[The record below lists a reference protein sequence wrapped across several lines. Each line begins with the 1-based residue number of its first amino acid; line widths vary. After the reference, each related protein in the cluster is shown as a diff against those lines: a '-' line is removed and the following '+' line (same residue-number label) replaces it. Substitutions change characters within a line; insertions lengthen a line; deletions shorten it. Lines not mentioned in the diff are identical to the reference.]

1 MSQPQILTKEQLNSW
16 NQKIKTG
23 NLSAIGEVYQ
33 ILKKKGYDY
42 AAWAIG
48 VATGDSITGNGA
60 LEYMQAV
67 AKGHKQILTQARI
80 DSVRRDMALGYLA
93 MLQNKLEKGHGG
105 EDITYAEM
113 YEFHVNVFNENGL
126 DISYW
131 TLYTPMSIIQTNASG
146 AGRNGNMI
154 KGDKVVESM
163 WEQIR
168 ATKGEVAHG
177 GTSVSLELYRI
188 MQDAKKGYIYV
199 DKITGDVSSEISII
213 NAFTMDASIHSIG
226 GSELTHI
233 LSKLENFD
241 KLIDSLGYKKIT
253 ISGTDQQKAQQ
264 WCRDTDMVATAKS
277 VTTESLNHNI
287 FNLSTHSWYRNY
299 ATMNDKS
306 TGKYFINHDTSPLAQ
321 QQLNNNWLL
330 VGGMAMT
337 KWIMAAVLNEESIN
351 SSNSQ
356 ITSVNDQN
364 FLDKGLEFVFDSQT
378 GHRQLVPGK
387 TDVYEFK
394 YQLEFIDNTPEYT
407 LNLLKKL
414 SEQGETDKVSIYL
427 NALAHLN
434 PIVIL
439 NPDSKPPQ
447 RTLAD
452 IGEDWIKARCWM
464 IQEIRY
470 AQASEFNQ
478 NLDQQYDLYGFYNLS
493 HKRPRYQQFKTF
505 IESIRKQYGFSETDT
520 LVFHDKQT
528 GQSWST
534 NPEATTNVHEIVM
547 LADKNPGIASGGA
560 LSDILIGSIGDD
572 QIIGGK
578 GNDLLIGGA
587 GTDNYYFNNGDGQDH
602 IIDSDGNGYV
612 YLNNKKFS
620 EYKWR
625 VIAKNLWQ
633 SEDDKWRLKLEN
645 SGDLNIQSLTDK
657 NDSLTIRQWDI
668 MHGNKL
674 GIYFSGGGD
683 PSSTGKNKILG
694 DWRTKIIRK
703 EDYFDMDENKTG
715 LYYPNW
721 KNRNTDGSIVK
732 GQKENGFEDVIYGTD
747 LDDEIYGMGG
757 GDAIDG
763 SFGNDLIFGG
773 DGNDMLTG
781 GGGSDT
787 IKGGNGDDYIYAN
800 SKLNASNRYRPG
812 ERWQM
817 PASGKELIYAGPN
830 WGIYNNHNDRMVIEG
845 ITDAINDEADTGGD
859 FLYGGDGN
867 DYIIGSNL
875 NDYIEGDSEVFE
887 QGDDIVYGMSG
898 NDHIIGGNGN
908 DYLYGDGMISY
919 GFLNSLDGVDHGDDY
934 IDGGDG
940 NDVIVGGGGNDV
952 IIGGNG
958 DDSLFGDIDD
968 YMEARYHGSDT
979 IDGGAGNDEIIGGGG
994 DDYLH
999 GGFGNDKIWGD
1010 DADKAGRHS
1019 ELNGNDHIWGDDGDD
1034 YLDGGY
1040 GNDNIHGGEDNDLIF
1055 GGADNDVL
1063 YGDNGDDI
1071 IYGDYLKENV
1081 AVHGNDYI
1089 DGGEGNDYLV
1099 GGGGDDW
1106 IVGGEGNDTLYG
1118 DDCQPGFELNTV
1130 MAGDDYLSG
1139 GAGNDNLIGGYGNDT
1154 LDGGTGDDL
1163 IFGGGGCD
1171 IIYGGEGK
1179 DEIVGDFSTAVDT
1192 HIDATNN
1199 EYNDVIYAG
1208 SGDDLVLGQLGDDLI
1223 YGGKGNDRLYGDM
1236 GEKASEHHPQNNGN
1250 DTIFGESG
1258 NDYIDGGYGN
1268 DYLDGGADNDT
1279 IFGGGGNDLIY
1290 GGDGD
1295 DLLIGDASNKFDIDN
1310 DGDGDDVIYGG
1321 NGNDTIYGGGG
1332 NDLLQGDDGD
1342 DVIYGGSGDDK
1353 LFGGDGDDWLYGGK
1367 GNNYLNGGLGND
1379 SFIFKNGDGITTIE
1393 DYSGKSTIIVDNLDQ
1408 LSFTQYEKGIIIH
1421 TGILG
1426 DAIYLIGCFTDGR
1439 KNSLPLDQII
1449 FTDNKKSQ
1457 TLFDLFSS
1465 NLNTI
1470 AQKYN
1475 QIIDGDSTDNSIW
1488 GTENNDLI
1496 YGYTGNDILHGG
1508 AGNDYIKGGDGN
1520 DILYGEDG
1528 DDILNGGLGEDTLI
1542 GGSGNDDIEGGDGND
1557 ILYGEDGDDILNGGP
1572 GEDTLIGGSG
1582 SDILTGGDYEKDI
1595 YIFQKGH
1602 GHDTVNDRG
1611 EQTDPNNVIFE
1622 NASYSQTQFSRTGVD
1637 LIIKA
1642 YGTEDS
1648 VTFTNYF
1655 AGKLYQNFIFN
1666 FTDKTLNSEDI
1677 NKIDY
1682 DRNNNHQKSIIKGWK
1697 GKDIL
1702 YGSDGEDELY
1712 GGDGDDELYGGD
1724 GNDELTGGSGYD
1736 IVDGGKG
1743 DDIIWD
1749 DLGPDLYIFQKGH
1762 GHDVI
1767 YGEGKSDEDDEGWKS
1782 ADPDFENFIDTIKF
1796 QNSNSQQ
1803 AKFIRGGEN
1812 KSDLIIYAYGTDDSL
1827 TIADF
1832 FSDPMG
1838 RSFKF
1843 IFNDKTLTLDDI
1855 AQMPW
1860 IQTVSENNTFL
1871 EGWRGVDY
1879 LEGGKNDDYF
1889 MGLDGNDILNGYDG
1903 DDILDGGCGNDIIN
1917 GGDGNDI
1924 LCGNFENVHFME
1936 DVDGDDILDGGSGND
1951 YLYGNRGNDTL
1962 IGGEGNDYME
1972 GGDWEKDYY
1981 IFTINHGQDVINDLG
1996 FDDINEHF
2004 KCNELIFKGSNSE
2017 NAVFNR
2023 IGDNLIIR
2031 AYGENDSVTLTDFF
2045 KDRFHRAFSYKFDDK
2060 TLYLEDLIIKLTKNS
2075 GENADSLLNQ
2085 LWNQNAH
2092 QFDPNLSEDENS
2104 FISHEFDNEQNTDEE
2119 IYDDDGAPYDKILG
2133 TSESETIKGWADANI
2148 LIGYDGDDRLYG
2160 SGYYN
2165 FFNGGKGNDIM
2176 YGMEYQK
2183 DTYLFEKGHGQ
2194 DIIYDEDFKYKY
2206 ANIVNNELI
2215 FRGGHSENVEFS
2227 RIEEDLII
2235 KAYGTDDSVML
2246 KNFFVS
2252 EDNQAYK
2259 YIFDDKTIYFDDIP
2273 KSIFPEKKPEEQL
2286 KENFFESD
2294 FQNHKPN
2301 QFNVGSSIGNS
2312 NKIGDYPSS
2321 SYGNVNINIDS
2332 LINLISILKTEYPNG
2347 NFHKQNDLPRG
2358 PDNLYI
2364 DFSLH
2369 LSHVELLSY

>member
-67 AKGHKQILTQARI
+67 AKGHKQILTQTRI

-168 ATKGEVAHG
+168 ATKGEVVHG

-253 ISGTDQQKAQQ
+253 ISSTDQQKAQQ

-306 TGKYFINHDTSPLAQ
+306 TGKYFINHDTSSLAQ

-452 IGEDWIKARCWM
+452 MGEDWIKARCWM

-520 LVFHDKQT
+520 LVFHDKHT

-572 QIIGGK
+572 VIIGGK

-721 KNRNTDGSIVK
+721 KNRNTDGSIVN
-732 GQKENGFEDVIYGTD
+732 GIKENGFEDVIHGTD
-747 LDDEIYGMGG
+747 EDDEIYGMGG

-763 SFGNDLIFGG
+763 GFGNDLIFGG
-773 DGNDMLTG
+773 DGNDLLTG

-787 IKGGNGDDYIYAN
+787 IKGGNGNDYIYAN
-800 SKLNASNRYRPG
+800 GKLYLSDRFRPG
-812 ERWQM
+812 EHWQM
-817 PASGKELIYAGPN
+817 PASGKKLIYAGPN
-830 WGIYNNHNDRMVIEG
+830 WGIYIDYEDFMIIDG
-845 ITDAINDEADTGGD
+845 ITNTINDAADTGGD

-875 NDYIEGDSEVFE
+875 NDYIEGDSEVSE

-908 DYLYGDGMISY
+908 DYLYGDGIISY
-919 GFLNSLDGVDHGDDY
+919 GFLNSLDGADHGDDY

-940 NDVIVGGGGNDV
+940 NDKIVGGGGNDV

-958 DDSLFGDIDD
+958 DDRLFGDNDS
-968 YMEARYHGSDT
+968 YKERMLEAQYHGSDT
-979 IDGGAGNDEIIGGGG
+979 IDGGAGNDEIFGGGG

-999 GGFGNDKIWGD
+999 GGYGNDKIWGD
-1010 DADKAGRHS
+1010 DSDAAGRHS

-1055 GGADNDVL
+1055 GGADNDEL
-1063 YGDNGDDI
+1063 YGDNGDDR
-1071 IYGDYLKENV
+1071 IYGDNLKENV

-1106 IVGGEGNDTLYG
+1106 IVGGEGSDTLYG

-1163 IFGGGGCD
+1163 ILGGGGCD
-1171 IIYGGEGK
+1171 IIYGGEGN
-1179 DEIVGDFSTAVDT
+1179 DQIAGDFSLAVDT

-1250 DTIFGESG
+1250 DTIFGENG

-1295 DLLIGDASNKFDIDN
+1295 DKLIGDASNEFDIDN

-1393 DYSGKSTIIVDNLDQ
+1393 DYNGKSTIIVDNLDQ
-1408 LSFTQYEKGIIIH
+1408 LSFTQYEKGIIIY

-1426 DAIYLIGCFTDGR
+1426 DAIYLIGCFADGR

-1475 QIIDGDSTDNSIW
+1475 QIIDGDSSDNSIW

-1508 AGNDYIKGGDGN
+1508 AGNDYIEGGDGN

-1542 GGSGNDDIEGGDGND
+1542 GGSGN
-1557 ILYGEDGDDILNGGP
+1557 
-1572 GEDTLIGGSG
+1572 
-1582 SDILTGGDYEKDI
+1582 DILTGGDYEKDI

-1611 EQTDPNNVIFE
+1611 EQTDPNNVIFQ

-1702 YGSDGEDELY
+1702 YGTDGDDELD
-1712 GGDGDDELYGGD
+1712 GGDGNDELYGGD

-1736 IVDGGKG
+1736 IVNGGKG

-1749 DLGPDLYIFQKGH
+1749 DLGTDRYIFQKGH

-1767 YGEGKSDEDDEGWKS
+1767 YGWGDYDSNYDYEEIDERYL
-1782 ADPDFENFIDTIKF
+1782 DFENSIDEIEF
-1796 QNSNSQQ
+1796 QGAIFNQ
-1803 AKFIRGGEN
+1803 ARFIRGGTDGD
-1812 KSDLIIYAYGTDDSL
+1812 DLIIYAYGTDDSL
-1827 TIADF
+1827 LIADF
-1832 FSDPMG
+1832 FSNPTG
-1838 RSFKF
+1838 RSFRF
-1843 IFNDKTLTLDDI
+1843 IFDDKQITLDDI
-1855 AQMPW
+1855 ANMIFVKNVQEW
-1860 IQTVSENNTFL
+1860 GT
-1871 EGWRGVDY
+1871 GWRGRDQ
-1879 LEGGKNDDYF
+1879 LEGDENDNSIEDDF
-1889 MGLDGNDILNGYDG
+1889 GGDDILNGY
-1903 DDILDGGCGNDIIN
+1903 GGNDYLGGGPGNDIIN
-1917 GGDGNDI
+1917 GGDGDDY
-1924 LCGNFENVHFME
+1924 LYGNSRYINSGECF
-1936 DVDGDDILDGGSGND
+1936 DDGDDILDGGNGNDRLYGQIGTDTLIGGSGND
-1951 YLYGNRGNDTL
+1951 YLA
-1962 IGGEGNDYME
+1962 GGH
-1972 GGDWEKDYY
+1972 WEKDRY
-1981 IFTINHGQDVINDLG
+1981 IFQINHGEDIIFDKG
-1996 FDDINEHF
+1996 YDDIDFHYF
-2004 KCNELIFKGSNSE
+2004 SNELIFKGANSQNARFSRSE
-2017 NAVFNR
+2017 N
-2023 IGDNLIIR
+2023 NLIIY
-2031 AYGENDSVTLTDFF
+2031 AYNTNDSVTLKNFF
-2045 KDRFHRAFSYKFDDK
+2045 ESRFHRAFTYEFDDK
-2060 TLYLEDLIIKLTKNS
+2060 TLYLEDIVKYLAESSEENVTELTSNLNNQHVYLYSPDKDIFDESYEDYEDYSKVIGTN
-2075 GENADSLLNQ
+2075 ENDNI
-2085 LWNQNAH
+2085 
-2092 QFDPNLSEDENS
+2092 EG
-2104 FISHEFDNEQNTDEE
+2104 ISD
-2119 IYDDDGAPYDKILG
+2119 Y
-2133 TSESETIKGWADANI
+2133 ANI
-2148 LIGYDGDDRLYG
+2148 LIGNDGDDYLAAMG
-2160 SGYYN
+2160 DYN
-2165 FFNGGKGNDIM
+2165 VLIGGTGNDIISTD
-2176 YGMEYQK
+2176 YGK
-2183 DTYLFEKGHGQ
+2183 NTYIFQNGHGQ
-2194 DIIYDEDFKYKY
+2194 DIINQTDGNNGTHYSEWTDELFFQGAK
-2206 ANIVNNELI
+2206 A
-2215 FRGGHSENVEFS
+2215 ENVRFI
-2227 RIEEDLII
+2227 RKGEDLNIQ
-2235 KAYGTDDSVML
+2235 AYDSDDSVTL
-2246 KNFFVS
+2246 TSFFA
-2252 EDNQAYK
+2252 ENGHRDYR
-2259 YIFDDKTIYFDDIP
+2259 YIFEDQILYFNDIP
-2273 KSIFPEKKPEEQL
+2273 KDIFPEKKYEEYDNITSNNYVTSIKAPGISNPIKANSVDIKPSSKPVSSVVIQNIDHLIELMSQL
-2286 KENFFESD
+2286 TPKGGYDPLNAGDSGKEN
-2294 FQNHKPN
+2294 
-2301 QFNVGSSIGNS
+2301 
-2312 NKIGDYPSS
+2312 
-2321 SYGNVNINIDS
+2321 
-2332 LINLISILKTEYPNG
+2332 ILPMHWITHHY
-2347 NFHKQNDLPRG
+2347 F
-2358 PDNLYI
+2358 
-2364 DFSLH
+2364 
-2369 LSHVELLSY
+2369 

>member
-168 ATKGEVAHG
+168 ATKGEVVHG
-177 GTSVSLELYRI
+177 GASVSLELYRI

-253 ISGTDQQKAQQ
+253 ISSTDQQKAQQ

-287 FNLSTHSWYRNY
+287 FNFSTHSWYRNY

-306 TGKYFINHDTSPLAQ
+306 TGKYFINHDTSSLAQ

-330 VGGMAMT
+330 VGGLAMT

-439 NPDSKPPQ
+439 NPDSKPSQ

-452 IGEDWIKARCWM
+452 MGEDWIKARCWM

-572 QIIGGK
+572 EIIGGK

-721 KNRNTDGSIVK
+721 KNRNTDGSIVN
-732 GQKENGFEDVIYGTD
+732 GIKENGFEDVIHGTD
-747 LDDEIYGMGG
+747 EDDKIYGMGG

-763 SFGNDLIFGG
+763 GFGNDLIFGG
-773 DGNDMLTG
+773 DGNDLLTG

-800 SKLNASNRYRPG
+800 GKLYLSDRFRPG
-812 ERWQM
+812 EHWQM
-817 PASGKELIYAGPN
+817 PASGKKLIYAGPN
-830 WGIYNNHNDRMVIEG
+830 WGIYIDYEDFMIIDG
-845 ITDAINDEADTGGD
+845 ITNTINDAADTGGD

-875 NDYIEGDSEVFE
+875 NDYIEGDSEVSE

-908 DYLYGDGMISY
+908 DYLYGDGIISY
-919 GFLNSLDGVDHGDDY
+919 GFLNSLDGADHGDDY

-940 NDVIVGGGGNDV
+940 NDKIVGGGGNDV

-958 DDSLFGDIDD
+958 DDRLFGDNDS
-968 YMEARYHGSDT
+968 YKERMLEARYHGSDT
-979 IDGGAGNDEIIGGGG
+979 IDGGAGNDEIFGGGG

-999 GGFGNDKIWGD
+999 GGYGNDKIWGD
-1010 DADKAGRHS
+1010 DSDAAGRHS

-1055 GGADNDVL
+1055 GGADNDEL
-1063 YGDNGDDI
+1063 YGDNGDDR
-1071 IYGDYLKENV
+1071 IYGDNLKENV

-1106 IVGGEGNDTLYG
+1106 IVGGEGSDTLYG

-1139 GAGNDNLIGGYGNDT
+1139 GAGNDNLFGGYGNDT

-1163 IFGGGGCD
+1163 ILGGGGCD
-1171 IIYGGEGK
+1171 IIYGGEGN
-1179 DEIVGDFSTAVDT
+1179 DQIAGDFSLAVDT

-1250 DTIFGESG
+1250 DTIFGENG

-1295 DLLIGDASNKFDIDN
+1295 DKLIGDASNEFDIDN

-1393 DYSGKSTIIVDNLDQ
+1393 DYNGKSTIIVDNLDQ
-1408 LSFTQYEKGIIIH
+1408 LSFTQYEKGIIIY

-1426 DAIYLIGCFTDGR
+1426 DAIYLIGCFADGR

-1475 QIIDGDSTDNSIW
+1475 QIIDGDSTDNSIC

-1508 AGNDYIKGGDGN
+1508 AGNDYIEGGDGN

-1542 GGSGNDDIEGGDGND
+1542 GGSGN
-1557 ILYGEDGDDILNGGP
+1557 
-1572 GEDTLIGGSG
+1572 
-1582 SDILTGGDYEKDI
+1582 DILTGGDYEKDI

-1611 EQTDPNNVIFE
+1611 EQTDPNNVIFQ

-1702 YGSDGEDELY
+1702 YGTDGDDELD

-1736 IVDGGKG
+1736 IVNGGKG

-1749 DLGPDLYIFQKGH
+1749 DLGTDRYIFQKGH

-1767 YGEGKSDEDDEGWKS
+1767 YGWGDYDSNYDYEEIDERYL
-1782 ADPDFENFIDTIKF
+1782 DFENSIDEIEF
-1796 QNSNSQQ
+1796 QGAIFNQ
-1803 AKFIRGGEN
+1803 ARFIRGGTDGD
-1812 KSDLIIYAYGTDDSL
+1812 DLIIYAYGTDDSL
-1827 TIADF
+1827 LIADF
-1832 FSDPMG
+1832 FSNPTG
-1838 RSFKF
+1838 RSFRF
-1843 IFNDKTLTLDDI
+1843 IFDDKQITLDDI
-1855 AQMPW
+1855 ANMIFVKNVQEW
-1860 IQTVSENNTFL
+1860 GT
-1871 EGWRGVDY
+1871 GWRGRDQ
-1879 LEGGKNDDYF
+1879 LEGDENDNSIEDDF
-1889 MGLDGNDILNGYDG
+1889 GGDDILNGY
-1903 DDILDGGCGNDIIN
+1903 GGNDYLGGGPGNDIIN
-1917 GGDGNDI
+1917 GGDGDDY
-1924 LCGNFENVHFME
+1924 LYGNSRYINSGECF
-1936 DVDGDDILDGGSGND
+1936 DDGDDILDGGNGNDHLYGQIGTDTLIGGSGND
-1951 YLYGNRGNDTL
+1951 YLA
-1962 IGGEGNDYME
+1962 GGH
-1972 GGDWEKDYY
+1972 WEKDRY
-1981 IFTINHGQDVINDLG
+1981 IFQINHGEDIIFDKG
-1996 FDDINEHF
+1996 YDDIDFHYF
-2004 KCNELIFKGSNSE
+2004 SNELIFKGANSQNARFSRSE
-2017 NAVFNR
+2017 N
-2023 IGDNLIIR
+2023 NLIIY
-2031 AYGENDSVTLTDFF
+2031 AYNTNDSVTLKNFF
-2045 KDRFHRAFSYKFDDK
+2045 ESRFHRAFTYEFDDK
-2060 TLYLEDLIIKLTKNS
+2060 TLYLEDIVKYLAESSEENVTELMSNLNNQHVYLYSPDKDIFDESYEDYEDYSKVIGTNENDNIEGIS
-2075 GENADSLLNQ
+2075 G
-2085 LWNQNAH
+2085 
-2092 QFDPNLSEDENS
+2092 
-2104 FISHEFDNEQNTDEE
+2104 
-2119 IYDDDGAPYDKILG
+2119 Y
-2133 TSESETIKGWADANI
+2133 ANI
-2148 LIGYDGDDRLYG
+2148 LIGNDGDDYLAAMG
-2160 SGYYN
+2160 DYN
-2165 FFNGGKGNDIM
+2165 VLIGGTGNDIISTD
-2176 YGMEYQK
+2176 YGK
-2183 DTYLFEKGHGQ
+2183 NTYIFQNGHGQ
-2194 DIIYDEDFKYKY
+2194 DIINQTDGNNGTHYSEWTDELFFQGAK
-2206 ANIVNNELI
+2206 A
-2215 FRGGHSENVEFS
+2215 ENVRFI
-2227 RIEEDLII
+2227 RKGEDLNIQ
-2235 KAYGTDDSVML
+2235 AYDSDDSVTL
-2246 KNFFVS
+2246 TSFFA
-2252 EDNQAYK
+2252 ENGHRDYR
-2259 YIFDDKTIYFDDIP
+2259 YIFEDQILYFNDIP
-2273 KSIFPEKKPEEQL
+2273 KDIFPEKKYEEYDNITSNNYVTSIKAPGISNPIKANSVDIKPSSKPVSSVVIQNIDHLIELMSQL
-2286 KENFFESD
+2286 TPKGGYDPLNAGDSGKEN
-2294 FQNHKPN
+2294 
-2301 QFNVGSSIGNS
+2301 
-2312 NKIGDYPSS
+2312 
-2321 SYGNVNINIDS
+2321 
-2332 LINLISILKTEYPNG
+2332 ILPMHWITHHY
-2347 NFHKQNDLPRG
+2347 F
-2358 PDNLYI
+2358 
-2364 DFSLH
+2364 
-2369 LSHVELLSY
+2369 

>member
-67 AKGHKQILTQARI
+67 AKGHKQILTQTRI

-168 ATKGEVAHG
+168 ATKGEVVHG

-253 ISGTDQQKAQQ
+253 ISSTDQQKAQQ

-306 TGKYFINHDTSPLAQ
+306 TGKYFINHDTSSLAQ

-452 IGEDWIKARCWM
+452 MGEDWIKARCWM

-520 LVFHDKQT
+520 LVFHDKHT

-572 QIIGGK
+572 VIIGGK

-721 KNRNTDGSIVK
+721 KNRNTDGSIVN
-732 GQKENGFEDVIYGTD
+732 GIKENGFEDVIHGTD
-747 LDDEIYGMGG
+747 EDDEIYGMGG

-763 SFGNDLIFGG
+763 GFGNDLIFGG
-773 DGNDMLTG
+773 DGNDLLTG

-787 IKGGNGDDYIYAN
+787 IKGGNGNDYIYAN
-800 SKLNASNRYRPG
+800 GKLYLSDRFRPG
-812 ERWQM
+812 EHWQM
-817 PASGKELIYAGPN
+817 PASGKKLIYAGPN
-830 WGIYNNHNDRMVIEG
+830 WGIYIDYEDFMIIDG
-845 ITDAINDEADTGGD
+845 ITNTINDAADTGGD

-875 NDYIEGDSEVFE
+875 NDYIEGDSEVSE

-908 DYLYGDGMISY
+908 DYLYGDGIISY
-919 GFLNSLDGVDHGDDY
+919 GFLNSLDGADHGDDY

-940 NDVIVGGGGNDV
+940 NDKIVGGGGNDV

-958 DDSLFGDIDD
+958 DDRLFGDNDS
-968 YMEARYHGSDT
+968 YKERMLEAQYHGSDT
-979 IDGGAGNDEIIGGGG
+979 IDGGAGNDEIFGGGG

-999 GGFGNDKIWGD
+999 GGYGNDKIWGD
-1010 DADKAGRHS
+1010 DSDAAGRHS

-1055 GGADNDVL
+1055 GGADNDEL
-1063 YGDNGDDI
+1063 YGDNGDDR
-1071 IYGDYLKENV
+1071 IYGDNLKENV

-1106 IVGGEGNDTLYG
+1106 IVGGEGSDTLYG

-1163 IFGGGGCD
+1163 ILGGGGCD
-1171 IIYGGEGK
+1171 IIYGGEGN
-1179 DEIVGDFSTAVDT
+1179 DQIAGDFSLAVDT

-1250 DTIFGESG
+1250 DTIFGENG

-1295 DLLIGDASNKFDIDN
+1295 DKLIGDASNEFDIDN

-1393 DYSGKSTIIVDNLDQ
+1393 DYNGKSTIIVDNLDQ
-1408 LSFTQYEKGIIIH
+1408 LSFTQYEKGIIIY

-1426 DAIYLIGCFTDGR
+1426 DAIYLIGCFADGR

-1475 QIIDGDSTDNSIW
+1475 QIIDGDSTDNSIC

-1508 AGNDYIKGGDGN
+1508 AGNDYIEGGDGN

-1542 GGSGNDDIEGGDGND
+1542 GGSGN
-1557 ILYGEDGDDILNGGP
+1557 
-1572 GEDTLIGGSG
+1572 
-1582 SDILTGGDYEKDI
+1582 DILTGGDYEKDI

-1611 EQTDPNNVIFE
+1611 EQTDPNNVIFQ

-1702 YGSDGEDELY
+1702 YGTDGDDELD

-1736 IVDGGKG
+1736 IVNGGKG

-1749 DLGPDLYIFQKGH
+1749 DLGTDRYIFQKGH

-1767 YGEGKSDEDDEGWKS
+1767 YGWGDYDSNYDYEEIDERYL
-1782 ADPDFENFIDTIKF
+1782 DFENSIDKIEF
-1796 QNSNSQQ
+1796 QGAIFNQ
-1803 AKFIRGGEN
+1803 ARFIRGGTDGD
-1812 KSDLIIYAYGTDDSL
+1812 DLIIYAYGTDDSL
-1827 TIADF
+1827 LIADF
-1832 FSDPMG
+1832 FSNPTG
-1838 RSFKF
+1838 RSFRF
-1843 IFNDKTLTLDDI
+1843 IFDDKQITLDDI
-1855 AQMPW
+1855 ANMIFVKNVQEW
-1860 IQTVSENNTFL
+1860 GT
-1871 EGWRGVDY
+1871 GWRGRDQ
-1879 LEGGKNDDYF
+1879 LEGDENDNSIEDDF
-1889 MGLDGNDILNGYDG
+1889 GGDDILNGY
-1903 DDILDGGCGNDIIN
+1903 GGNDYLGGGPGNDIIN
-1917 GGDGNDI
+1917 GGDGDDY
-1924 LCGNFENVHFME
+1924 LYGNSRYINSGECF
-1936 DVDGDDILDGGSGND
+1936 DDGDDILDGGNGNDRLYGQIGTDTLIGGSGND
-1951 YLYGNRGNDTL
+1951 YLA
-1962 IGGEGNDYME
+1962 GGH
-1972 GGDWEKDYY
+1972 WEKDRY
-1981 IFTINHGQDVINDLG
+1981 IFQINHGEDIIFDKG
-1996 FDDINEHF
+1996 YDDIDFHYF
-2004 KCNELIFKGSNSE
+2004 SNELIFKGANSQNARFSRSE
-2017 NAVFNR
+2017 N
-2023 IGDNLIIR
+2023 NLIIY
-2031 AYGENDSVTLTDFF
+2031 AYNTNDSVTLKNFF
-2045 KDRFHRAFSYKFDDK
+2045 ESRFHRAFTYEFDDK
-2060 TLYLEDLIIKLTKNS
+2060 TLYLEDIVKYLAESSEENVTELTSNLNNQHVYLYSPDKDIFDESYEDYEDYSKVIGTNENDNIEGIS
-2075 GENADSLLNQ
+2075 G
-2085 LWNQNAH
+2085 
-2092 QFDPNLSEDENS
+2092 
-2104 FISHEFDNEQNTDEE
+2104 
-2119 IYDDDGAPYDKILG
+2119 Y
-2133 TSESETIKGWADANI
+2133 ANI
-2148 LIGYDGDDRLYG
+2148 LIGNDGDDYLAAMG
-2160 SGYYN
+2160 DYN
-2165 FFNGGKGNDIM
+2165 VLIGGTGNDIISTD
-2176 YGMEYQK
+2176 YGK
-2183 DTYLFEKGHGQ
+2183 NTYIFQNGHGQ
-2194 DIIYDEDFKYKY
+2194 DIIDQTDGNNGTHYSEWTDELFFQGAK
-2206 ANIVNNELI
+2206 A
-2215 FRGGHSENVEFS
+2215 ENVRFI
-2227 RIEEDLII
+2227 RKGEDLNIQ
-2235 KAYGTDDSVML
+2235 AYDSDDSVTL
-2246 KNFFVS
+2246 TSFFA
-2252 EDNQAYK
+2252 ENGHRDYR
-2259 YIFDDKTIYFDDIP
+2259 YIFEDQILYFNDIP
-2273 KSIFPEKKPEEQL
+2273 KDIFPEKKYEEYDNITSNNYVTSIKAPGISNPIKANSVDIKPSSKPVSSVVIQNIDHLIELMSQL
-2286 KENFFESD
+2286 TPKGGYDPLNAGDSGKEN
-2294 FQNHKPN
+2294 
-2301 QFNVGSSIGNS
+2301 
-2312 NKIGDYPSS
+2312 
-2321 SYGNVNINIDS
+2321 
-2332 LINLISILKTEYPNG
+2332 ILPMHWITHHY
-2347 NFHKQNDLPRG
+2347 F
-2358 PDNLYI
+2358 
-2364 DFSLH
+2364 
-2369 LSHVELLSY
+2369 

>member
-1 MSQPQILTKEQLNSW
+1 MLEAQNVSLSEIQAWRNQIEN
-16 NQKIKTG
+16 G
-23 NLSAIGEVYQ
+23 DLSDVGAVYQ
-33 ILKKKGYDY
+33 QLAKRGYHY
-42 AAWAIG
+42 AKWAYG
-48 VATGDSITGNGA
+48 VASSDSITGNGA
-60 LEYMQAV
+60 LEFMQAV
-67 AKGHKQILTQARI
+67 ANEHNHILTTDETNKI
-80 DSVRRDMALGYLA
+80 RRGMALGYL
-93 MLQNKLEKGHGG
+93 
-105 EDITYAEM
+105 DILAKKAGSGSVSQDISYKEM
-113 YEFHVNVFNENGL
+113 REFHIEVFKNNNV
-126 DISYW
+126 DINYW
-131 TLYTPMSIIQTNASG
+131 TLYEPMRIIEQYASG
-146 AGRNGNMI
+146 KLIGGREI
-154 KGDKVVESM
+154 KGEQVVEQVWEAM
-163 WEQIR
+163 WT
-168 ATKGEVAHG
+168 TKGTNVD
-177 GTSVSLELYRI
+177 SWLMSLGLSGI
-188 MQDAKKGYIYV
+188 MSDAKNGYIYIN
-199 DKITGDVSSEISII
+199 KLTGTPESSAAIGLIT
-213 NAFTMDASIHSIG
+213 ASTG
-226 GSELTHI
+226 PVGNL
-233 LSKLENFD
+233 
-241 KLIDSLGYKKIT
+241 LIWSCYKKVP
-253 ISGTDQQKAQQ
+253 ISSADQALAKKWVDNTSKYAPVKDYWVEFGREGLQNLWYKDYASPSDQYKGSYFENQKNTDAAKQQFKFN
-264 WCRDTDMVATAKS
+264 WEVAG
-277 VTTESLNHNI
+277 
-287 FNLSTHSWYRNY
+287 
-299 ATMNDKS
+299 
-306 TGKYFINHDTSPLAQ
+306 GKG
-321 QQLNNNWLL
+321 
-330 VGGMAMT
+330 VT
-337 KWIMAAVLNEESIN
+337 KWIIAAVLNTNSIN
-351 SSNSQ
+351 SSDPRINS
-356 ITSVNDQN
+356 INDDN
-364 FLDKGLEFVFDSQT
+364 FADKGLGFIFDPVN
-378 GHRQLVPGK
+378 GHRQEIAGQPGK
-387 TDVYEFK
+387 FEFK
-394 YQLEFIDNTPEYT
+394 YQLAFIDELPEK
-407 LNLLKKL
+407 LLSQLQTWEK
-414 SEQGETDKVSIYL
+414 QGNQQIVSLYL
-427 NALAHLN
+427 NALMQLN
-434 PIVIL
+434 PVVII
-439 NPDSKPPQ
+439 NPDEIPKV
-447 RTLAD
+447 RTIND
-452 IGEDWIKARCWM
+452 VGENWIKLRTWM
-464 IQEIRY
+464 IQEMRF
-470 AQASEFNQ
+470 AQAKEYDNELTMQ
-478 NLDQQYDLYGFYNLS
+478 PAHLQQIAESGPLA
-493 HKRPRYQQFKTF
+493 RPLHLGYQQLKSLV
-505 IESIRKQYGFSETDT
+505 ESIRVQYGFGKEDAI
-520 LVFHDKQT
+520 LFCDNQT
-528 GQSWST
+528 GQNWCT
-534 NPEATTNVHEIVM
+534 DPNTIENAHHVVM
-547 LADKNPGIASGGA
+547 LAENNTQSYTGGELA
-560 LSDILIGSIGDD
+560 DVIVGGKGDD
-572 QIIGGK
+572 VISGNNGNDFLLGGDGNDTLSGGK
-578 GNDLLIGGA
+578 GNDTLSGGN
-587 GTDNYYFNNGDGQDH
+587 GMDNYYYNSGDGKDE
-602 IIDSDGNGYV
+602 IYDDDGNGIV

-721 KNRNTDGSIVK
+721 KNRNTDGSIVNGK
-732 GQKENGFEDVIYGTD
+732 KENGFEDVIYGTD

-763 SFGNDLIFGG
+763 GFGNDLILGG
-773 DGNDMLTG
+773 DGNDLLTG

-800 SKLNASNRYRPG
+800 GKLYLSDRYYPG

-817 PASGKELIYAGPN
+817 PASGKKLIYAGPN
-830 WGIYNNHNDRMVIEG
+830 WGIYNNHNDRMIIDG
-845 ITDAINDEADTGGD
+845 ITYAINDAADTGGD

-867 DYIIGSNL
+867 DDIIGSNL
-875 NDYIEGDSEVFE
+875 NDYIEGDSEVSE
-887 QGDDIVYGMSG
+887 QGDDTVYGMGG

-908 DYLYGDGMISY
+908 DYLYGDGIIGY
-919 GFLNSLDGVDHGDDY
+919 GSLNTLDGADHGDDY

-940 NDVIVGGGGNDV
+940 NDEIVGGGGNDV

-958 DDSLFGDIDD
+958 DDKLFGDNDS
-968 YMEARYHGSDT
+968 YTKERMLEARYHGSDT
-979 IDGGAGNDEIIGGGG
+979 IDGGAGNDEIFGGGG

-999 GGFGNDKIWGD
+999 GGNGNDKIWGD
-1010 DADKAGRHS
+1010 DSDAAGRHP

-1055 GGADNDVL
+1055 GGADNDEL
-1063 YGDNGDDI
+1063 YGDNGDDT
-1071 IYGDYLKENV
+1071 IYGDFLNENV

-1106 IVGGEGNDTLYG
+1106 IVGGEGNDTLFG
-1118 DDCQPGFELNTV
+1118 DDCQTGFELNTV

-1171 IIYGGEGK
+1171 IIYGGEGN
-1179 DEIVGDFSTAVDT
+1179 DQIAGDFSLAADT

-1250 DTIFGESG
+1250 DTIFGENG

-1295 DLLIGDASNKFDIDN
+1295 DKLIGDASNEFDIDN

-1393 DYSGKSTIIVDNLDQ
+1393 DYNGKSTIIVDNLDQ
-1408 LSFTQYEKGIIIH
+1408 LSFTQYEKGIIIY

-1426 DAIYLIGCFTDGR
+1426 DAIYLIGCFADGR

-1508 AGNDYIKGGDGN
+1508 AGNDYIEGGDGN

-1542 GGSGNDDIEGGDGND
+1542 GGSGN
-1557 ILYGEDGDDILNGGP
+1557 
-1572 GEDTLIGGSG
+1572 
-1582 SDILTGGDYEKDI
+1582 DILTGGDYEKDI

-1611 EQTDPNNVIFE
+1611 EQTDPNNVIFQ

-1702 YGSDGEDELY
+1702 YGTDGDDELD

-1736 IVDGGKG
+1736 IVNGGKG

-1749 DLGPDLYIFQKGH
+1749 DLGTDRYIFQKGH

-1767 YGEGKSDEDDEGWKS
+1767 YGWGDYDSNYDYEEIDERYL
-1782 ADPDFENFIDTIKF
+1782 DFENSIDEIEF
-1796 QNSNSQQ
+1796 QGAIFNQ
-1803 AKFIRGGEN
+1803 ARFIRGGTDGD
-1812 KSDLIIYAYGTDDSL
+1812 DLIIYAYGTDDSL
-1827 TIADF
+1827 LIADF
-1832 FSDPMG
+1832 FSNPTG
-1838 RSFKF
+1838 RSFRF
-1843 IFNDKTLTLDDI
+1843 IFDDKQITLDDI
-1855 AQMPW
+1855 ANMIFVKNVQEW
-1860 IQTVSENNTFL
+1860 GT
-1871 EGWRGVDY
+1871 GWRGRDQ
-1879 LEGGKNDDYF
+1879 LEGDENDNSIEDDF
-1889 MGLDGNDILNGYDG
+1889 GGDDILNGY
-1903 DDILDGGCGNDIIN
+1903 GGNDYLGGGPGNDIIN
-1917 GGDGNDI
+1917 GGDGDDY
-1924 LCGNFENVHFME
+1924 LYGNSRYINSGECF
-1936 DVDGDDILDGGSGND
+1936 DDGDDILDGGNGNDRLYGQIGTDTLIGGSGND
-1951 YLYGNRGNDTL
+1951 YLA
-1962 IGGEGNDYME
+1962 GGH
-1972 GGDWEKDYY
+1972 WEKDRY
-1981 IFTINHGQDVINDLG
+1981 IFQINHGEDIIFDKG
-1996 FDDINEHF
+1996 YDDIDFHYF
-2004 KCNELIFKGSNSE
+2004 SNELIFKGANSQNARFSRSE
-2017 NAVFNR
+2017 N
-2023 IGDNLIIR
+2023 NLIIY
-2031 AYGENDSVTLTDFF
+2031 AYNTNDSVTLKNFF
-2045 KDRFHRAFSYKFDDK
+2045 ESRFHRAFTYEFDDK
-2060 TLYLEDLIIKLTKNS
+2060 TLYLEDIVKYLAESSEENVTELTSNLNNQHVYLYSPDKDIFDESYEDYEDYSKVIGTN
-2075 GENADSLLNQ
+2075 ENDNI
-2085 LWNQNAH
+2085 
-2092 QFDPNLSEDENS
+2092 EG
-2104 FISHEFDNEQNTDEE
+2104 ISD
-2119 IYDDDGAPYDKILG
+2119 Y
-2133 TSESETIKGWADANI
+2133 ANI
-2148 LIGYDGDDRLYG
+2148 LIGNDGDDYLAAMG
-2160 SGYYN
+2160 DYN
-2165 FFNGGKGNDIM
+2165 VLIGGTGNDIISTD
-2176 YGMEYQK
+2176 YGK
-2183 DTYLFEKGHGQ
+2183 NTYIFQNGHGQ
-2194 DIIYDEDFKYKY
+2194 DIINQTDGNNGTHYSEWTDELFFQGAK
-2206 ANIVNNELI
+2206 A
-2215 FRGGHSENVEFS
+2215 ENVRFI
-2227 RIEEDLII
+2227 RKGEDLNIQ
-2235 KAYGTDDSVML
+2235 AYDSDDSVTL
-2246 KNFFVS
+2246 TSFFA
-2252 EDNQAYK
+2252 ENGHRDYR
-2259 YIFDDKTIYFDDIP
+2259 YIFEDQILYFNDIP
-2273 KSIFPEKKPEEQL
+2273 KDIFPEKKYEEYDNITSNNYVTSIKAPGISNPIKANSVDIKPSSKPVSSVVIQNIDHLIELMSQL
-2286 KENFFESD
+2286 TPKGGYDPLNAGDSGKEN
-2294 FQNHKPN
+2294 
-2301 QFNVGSSIGNS
+2301 
-2312 NKIGDYPSS
+2312 
-2321 SYGNVNINIDS
+2321 
-2332 LINLISILKTEYPNG
+2332 ILPMHWITHHY
-2347 NFHKQNDLPRG
+2347 F
-2358 PDNLYI
+2358 
-2364 DFSLH
+2364 
-2369 LSHVELLSY
+2369 

>member
-1 MSQPQILTKEQLNSW
+1 MLEAQNVSLSEIQAWRNQIEN
-16 NQKIKTG
+16 G
-23 NLSAIGEVYQ
+23 DLSDVGAVYQ
-33 ILKKKGYDY
+33 QLAKRGYHY
-42 AAWAIG
+42 AKWAYG
-48 VATGDSITGNGA
+48 VASSDSITGNGA
-60 LEYMQAV
+60 LEFMQAV
-67 AKGHKQILTQARI
+67 ANEHNHILTTDETNKI
-80 DSVRRDMALGYLA
+80 RRGMALGYL
-93 MLQNKLEKGHGG
+93 
-105 EDITYAEM
+105 DILAKKAGSGSVSQDISYKEM
-113 YEFHVNVFNENGL
+113 REFHIEVFKNNNV
-126 DISYW
+126 DINYW
-131 TLYTPMSIIQTNASG
+131 TLYEPMRIIEQYASG
-146 AGRNGNMI
+146 KLIGGREI
-154 KGDKVVESM
+154 KGEQVVEEVWEAM
-163 WEQIR
+163 W
-168 ATKGEVAHG
+168 ATKGTNVD
-177 GTSVSLELYRI
+177 SWLMSLGLSGI
-188 MQDAKKGYIYV
+188 MSDAQNGYIYIN
-199 DKITGDVSSEISII
+199 KLTGTPESL
-213 NAFTMDASIHSIG
+213 ASITLKAASRDPVTG
-226 GSELTHI
+226 L
-233 LSKLENFD
+233 
-241 KLIDSLGYKKIT
+241 LIWSCYKKVP
-253 ISGTDQQKAQQ
+253 ISSADQALAKKWVDNTSKYAPVKDYWVEFGREGLQNLWYKDYASPSDQYKGSYFENQKNTDAAKQQFKFN
-264 WCRDTDMVATAKS
+264 WEVAG
-277 VTTESLNHNI
+277 
-287 FNLSTHSWYRNY
+287 
-299 ATMNDKS
+299 
-306 TGKYFINHDTSPLAQ
+306 GKG
-321 QQLNNNWLL
+321 
-330 VGGMAMT
+330 VT
-337 KWIMAAVLNEESIN
+337 KWIIAAVLNTNSIN
-351 SSNSQ
+351 SSDPRINS
-356 ITSVNDQN
+356 INDDN
-364 FLDKGLEFVFDSQT
+364 FADKGLGFIFDPVN
-378 GHRQLVPGK
+378 GHRQEIAGQPGK
-387 TDVYEFK
+387 FEFK
-394 YQLEFIDNTPEYT
+394 YQLAFIDELPEK
-407 LNLLKKL
+407 LLSQLQTWEK
-414 SEQGETDKVSIYL
+414 QGNQQIVSLYL
-427 NALAHLN
+427 NALMQLN
-434 PIVIL
+434 PVVII
-439 NPDSKPPQ
+439 NPDEIPKV
-447 RTLAD
+447 RTIND
-452 IGEDWIKARCWM
+452 VGENWIKLRTWM
-464 IQEIRY
+464 IQEMRF
-470 AQASEFNQ
+470 AQAKEYDNELKMQ
-478 NLDQQYDLYGFYNLS
+478 PAHLQQIAESGPLA
-493 HKRPRYQQFKTF
+493 RPLHLGYQQLKSLV
-505 IESIRKQYGFSETDT
+505 ESIRVQYGFGKEDAI
-520 LVFHDKQT
+520 LFCDNQT
-528 GQSWST
+528 GQNWCT
-534 NPEATTNVHEIVM
+534 DPNTIENAHHVVM
-547 LADKNPGIASGGA
+547 LAENNTQSYTGGELADVIVGGKGDDVISGNDGNDFLLGGA
-560 LSDILIGSIGDD
+560 GNDTLS
-572 QIIGGK
+572 GGK
-578 GNDLLIGGA
+578 GNDTLSGGN
-587 GTDNYYFNNGDGQDH
+587 GMDNYYYNSGDGKDE
-602 IIDSDGNGYV
+602 IYDDDGNGIV

-715 LYYPNW
+715 LYYPDW

-732 GQKENGFEDVIYGTD
+732 GKKENGFEDVIYGTD

-763 SFGNDLIFGG
+763 GFGNDLIFGG

-830 WGIYNNHNDRMVIEG
+830 WGVYNNHNDRMIIDG
-845 ITDAINDEADTGGD
+845 ITYAINDAADTGGD

-1118 DDCQPGFELNTV
+1118 DDCQPGCELNTV

-1179 DEIVGDFSTAVDT
+1179 DEIVGDFSTDVDT

-1295 DLLIGDASNKFDIDN
+1295 DLLIGDASNEIDIDN

-1508 AGNDYIKGGDGN
+1508 AGNDYI
-1520 DILYGEDG
+1520 
-1528 DDILNGGLGEDTLI
+1528 
-1542 GGSGNDDIEGGDGND
+1542 EGGDGND

-1622 NASYSQTQFSRTGVD
+1622 NASYSQAQFSRTGVD

-1712 GGDGDDELYGGD
+1712 GGDGDDELHGGD

-1736 IVDGGKG
+1736 IIDGGKG

-1782 ADPDFENFIDTIKF
+1782 ADPDFEDFIDTIKF

-1832 FSDPMG
+1832 FSNPTG

-1903 DDILDGGCGNDIIN
+1903 DDILNGGCGNDIIN

-2023 IGDNLIIR
+2023 IGDNLIIK

-2119 IYDDDGAPYDKILG
+2119 IYDDGAPYDKILG

-2194 DIIYDEDFKYKY
+2194 DIIYDKDFKYKY
-2206 ANIVNNELI
+2206 ADIVNNELI

-2286 KENFFESD
+2286 KENLFESD

-2312 NKIGDYPSS
+2312 NKIGDYPS

-2364 DFSLH
+2364 DFSLR

>member
-16 NQKIKTG
+16 YQKIKTG

-33 ILKKKGYDY
+33 TLQEKGYDY

-60 LEYMQAV
+60 LEFMQTV
-67 AKGHKQILTQARI
+67 AKDHKQILTQARI

-93 MLQNKLEKGHGG
+93 MLQKKLNDGQGG
-105 EDITYAEM
+105 EDITYQEM
-113 YEFHVNVFNENGL
+113 FIFHEEVFKKNNL
-126 DISYW
+126 DLSYW
-131 TLYTPMSIIQTNASG
+131 TLYTPMLIIQNNASVSNN
-146 AGRNGNMI
+146 NGYTIDGKHIVENMWQ
-154 KGDKVVESM
+154 D
-163 WEQIR
+163 IR
-168 ATKGEVAHG
+168 ATKGEFLKGPV
-177 GTSVSLELYRI
+177 VSLQLYGI
-188 MQDAKKGYIYV
+188 MKDAQKGYIYINKSTGEAVPTDYIIKTIAATYSIKLDLIGMTGIFDPAV
-199 DKITGDVSSEISII
+199 DKLANLLGYQKVGISI
-213 NAFTMDASIHSIG
+213 S
-226 GSELTHI
+226 
-233 LSKLENFD
+233 
-241 KLIDSLGYKKIT
+241 
-253 ISGTDQQKAQQ
+253 DQQLAQQ
-264 WCRDTDMVATAKS
+264 WCKDTDIVSTIKEVMA
-277 VTTESLNHNI
+277 ESANHNLY
-287 FNLSTHSWYRNY
+287 NLSKHSPYKNY
-299 ATMNDKS
+299 VTSEEKITGNFFSNHNTPQS
-306 TGKYFINHDTSPLAQ
+306 TR
-321 QQLNNNWLL
+321 QQLTNNWQL
-330 VGGMAMT
+330 VGGVNMT
-337 KWIMAAVLNEESIN
+337 KWIIAAVLNENISDTLNTTISSIN
-351 SSNSQ
+351 EK
-356 ITSVNDQN
+356 N
-364 FLDKGLEFVFDSQT
+364 FLDKGIEFVFDSQT
-378 GHRQLVPGK
+378 GHRKPVMGLS
-387 TDVYEFK
+387 DIYEFK
-394 YQLEFIDNTPEYT
+394 YQLEYIDGSPDRI
-407 LNLLKKL
+407 LNILQDLTCK
-414 SEQGETDKVSIYL
+414 QETKKVSQYL
-427 NALAHLN
+427 HALMQLN
-434 PIVIL
+434 PVVVL
-439 NPDSKPPQ
+439 NPDSPPQ
-447 RTLAD
+447 ECTIAD
-452 IGEDWIKARCWM
+452 VGEDWIRIRCWI
-464 IQEIRY
+464 IQEMKYAKSVELFNYIQDQVNALNALLPTPLPVNNNLSISKLLNQQKELIEIIRSAY
-470 AQASEFNQ
+470 GFGKDDVICFRDQNTGISWVTDNNINKPGHVVLMLSDKASGTYSGGDMADVIVGDKCDDVINGGEG
-478 NLDQQYDLYGFYNLS
+478 DDYLYGGDGN
-493 HKRPRYQQFKTF
+493 
-505 IESIRKQYGFSETDT
+505 
-520 LVFHDKQT
+520 
-528 GQSWST
+528 
-534 NPEATTNVHEIVM
+534 
-547 LADKNPGIASGGA
+547 
-560 LSDILIGSIGDD
+560 DILT
-572 QIIGGK
+572 GGK
-578 GNDLLIGGA
+578 GNDILNGGN
-587 GTDNYYFNNGDGQDH
+587 GLDYYYFNSGDGKDE
-602 IIDSDGNGYV
+602 IYDDDGNGII

-645 SGDLNIQSLTDK
+645 NGDLNIQSSTDK
-657 NDSLTIRQWDI
+657 NNSLTIRQWDI

-674 GIYFSGGGD
+674 GISFSGGGD

-694 DWRTKIIRK
+694 DWRTKIIRV
-703 EDYFDMDENKTG
+703 EGYFDMDENKTG

-721 KNRNTDGSIVK
+721 KNRNTDGSIVN
-732 GQKENGFEDVIYGTD
+732 GVKENGFEDVIHGTD
-747 LDDEIYGMGG
+747 EDDEIYGMGG

-763 SFGNDLIFGG
+763 GFGNDLIFGG
-773 DGNDMLTG
+773 DGNDLLTG

-787 IKGGNGDDYIYAN
+787 IKGGNGNDYIYAN

-817 PASGKELIYAGPN
+817 PALGKELIYAGPN
-830 WGIYNNHNDRMVIEG
+830 WGVYISYENTRITSG
-845 ITDAINDEADTGGD
+845 ITNAINDAADTGGD

-867 DYIIGSNL
+867 DHIIGSNL
-875 NDYIEGDSEVFE
+875 NDYIEGDSEVSE
-887 QGDDIVYGMSG
+887 QGDDTVFGMGG

-908 DYLYGDGMISY
+908 DYLYGDGIIGY
-919 GFLNSLDGVDHGDDY
+919 GLLNSLDGADHGDDY

-958 DDSLFGDIDD
+958 DDSLYGDIDD

-1010 DADKAGRHS
+1010 DGDKAGRHS

-1055 GGADNDVL
+1055 GGADNDEL

-1071 IYGDYLKENV
+1071 ICGDNLDENV

-1106 IVGGEGNDTLYG
+1106 IIGGEGNDTLYG
-1118 DDCQPGFELNTV
+1118 DDCQPGYQLNTV

-1139 GAGNDNLIGGYGNDT
+1139 GAGNDILIGGYGNDT

-1163 IFGGGGCD
+1163 IYGGGGCD
-1171 IIYGGEGK
+1171 IIYGGEGN
-1179 DEIVGDFSTAVDT
+1179 DQIAGDFSLAADT

-1223 YGGKGNDRLYGDM
+1223 YGGEGNDQLYGDM
-1236 GEKASEHHPQNNGN
+1236 EENASEHHPQNNGN

-1268 DYLDGGADNDT
+1268 DYLDGGTDDDT

-1295 DLLIGDASNKFDIDN
+1295 DKLIGDASNEFDIDN
-1310 DGDGDDVIYGG
+1310 NGDGDDVIYGG

-1332 NDLLQGDDGD
+1332 NDLLQGDNGD

-1367 GNNYLNGGLGND
+1367 GNDYLNGGLGND
-1379 SFIFKNGDGITTIE
+1379 IFIFKNGDGITTIE
-1393 DYSGKSTIIVDNLDQ
+1393 DYSGKSAIIVDNLDQ

-1421 TGILG
+1421 TSIPG

-1449 FTDNKKSQ
+1449 FTDNKKTQ
-1457 TLFDLFSS
+1457 TLSNLLSS

-1475 QIIDGDSTDNSIW
+1475 QIIDGDSTDNIIW

-1496 YGYTGNDILHGG
+1496 YGYTGNDTLHGG
-1508 AGNDYIKGGDGN
+1508 AGNDDLEGGDGN

-1528 DDILNGGLGEDTLI
+1528 DDILNGGL
-1542 GGSGNDDIEGGDGND
+1542 
-1557 ILYGEDGDDILNGGP
+1557 

-1622 NASYSQTQFSRTGVD
+1622 NASYSQAKFSRTGVD

-1666 FTDKTLNSEDI
+1666 FTDKTLNFEDI

-1712 GGDGDDELYGGD
+1712 GGDGDDELHGGD

-1767 YGEGKSDEDDEGWKS
+1767 YGEGKSDEDDEGWES
-1782 ADPDFENFIDTIKF
+1782 ADPDFEDFIDTIKF
-1796 QNSNSQQ
+1796 QGAIFNQ
-1803 AKFIRGGEN
+1803 ARFIRGGTDGD
-1812 KSDLIIYAYGTDDSL
+1812 DLIIYAYGTDDSL

-1832 FSDPMG
+1832 FSYPTN

-1871 EGWRGVDY
+1871 NGWRGVDY

-1889 MGLDGNDILNGYDG
+1889 MGYDGNDILNGYDG
-1903 DDILDGGCGNDIIN
+1903 DDSLNGGCGNDIIN

-1936 DVDGDDILDGGSGND
+1936 DIDGDDILDGGSGND

-1981 IFTINHGQDVINDLG
+1981 IFTINHGQDIINDLG

-2023 IGDNLIIR
+2023 IGDNLIIK

-2060 TLYLEDLIIKLTKNS
+2060 TLYLEDVIIKLTKNS

-2148 LIGYDGDDRLYG
+2148 LIGYDGDDQLYG

-2176 YGMEYQK
+2176 YGMKYQK

-2194 DIIYDEDFKYKY
+2194 DIIYDKDYKYKY

-2235 KAYGTDDSVML
+2235 KAYGTNDSVML
-2246 KNFFVS
+2246 KNFFVN

-2286 KENFFESD
+2286 NENLFESD
-2294 FQNHKPN
+2294 FQNHKLN
-2301 QFNVGSSIGNS
+2301 QSYPGISIGNS
-2312 NKIGDYPSS
+2312 NKTHDYQ
-2321 SYGNVNINIDS
+2321 SYEDVNINIDA
-2332 LINLISILKTEYPNG
+2332 LINLMSISKTKYYDGTLDGKTDRPLG
-2347 NFHKQNDLPRG
+2347 S
-2358 PDNLYI
+2358 DNLYFH
-2364 DFSLH
+2364 FSH
-2369 LSHVELLSY
+2369 IEM

>member
-1 MSQPQILTKEQLNSW
+1 
-16 NQKIKTG
+16 
-23 NLSAIGEVYQ
+23 
-33 ILKKKGYDY
+33 
-42 AAWAIG
+42 
-48 VATGDSITGNGA
+48 
-60 LEYMQAV
+60 
-67 AKGHKQILTQARI
+67 
-80 DSVRRDMALGYLA
+80 
-93 MLQNKLEKGHGG
+93 
-105 EDITYAEM
+105 
-113 YEFHVNVFNENGL
+113 
-126 DISYW
+126 
-131 TLYTPMSIIQTNASG
+131 
-146 AGRNGNMI
+146 
-154 KGDKVVESM
+154 
-163 WEQIR
+163 
-168 ATKGEVAHG
+168 
-177 GTSVSLELYRI
+177 
-188 MQDAKKGYIYV
+188 
-199 DKITGDVSSEISII
+199 
-213 NAFTMDASIHSIG
+213 
-226 GSELTHI
+226 
-233 LSKLENFD
+233 
-241 KLIDSLGYKKIT
+241 
-253 ISGTDQQKAQQ
+253 
-264 WCRDTDMVATAKS
+264 
-277 VTTESLNHNI
+277 
-287 FNLSTHSWYRNY
+287 
-299 ATMNDKS
+299 
-306 TGKYFINHDTSPLAQ
+306 
-321 QQLNNNWLL
+321 
-330 VGGMAMT
+330 
-337 KWIMAAVLNEESIN
+337 
-351 SSNSQ
+351 
-356 ITSVNDQN
+356 
-364 FLDKGLEFVFDSQT
+364 
-378 GHRQLVPGK
+378 
-387 TDVYEFK
+387 
-394 YQLEFIDNTPEYT
+394 
-407 LNLLKKL
+407 
-414 SEQGETDKVSIYL
+414 
-427 NALAHLN
+427 
-434 PIVIL
+434 
-439 NPDSKPPQ
+439 
-447 RTLAD
+447 
-452 IGEDWIKARCWM
+452 M

-478 NLDQQYDLYGFYNLS
+478 ILDQQYDLYGFYNLS

-572 QIIGGK
+572 EIIGGK

-721 KNRNTDGSIVK
+721 KNRNTDGSIVN
-732 GQKENGFEDVIYGTD
+732 GIKENGFEDVIHGTD
-747 LDDEIYGMGG
+747 EDDEIYGMGG

-763 SFGNDLIFGG
+763 GFGNDLIFGG
-773 DGNDMLTG
+773 DGNDLLTG
-781 GGGSDT
+781 GEGSDT

-800 SKLNASNRYRPG
+800 GKLYLSDRFRPG
-812 ERWQM
+812 EHWQM
-817 PASGKELIYAGPN
+817 PASGKKLIYAGPN
-830 WGIYNNHNDRMVIEG
+830 WGIYIDYEDFMIIDG
-845 ITDAINDEADTGGD
+845 ITNTINDAADTGGD

-875 NDYIEGDSEVFE
+875 NDYIEGDSEVSE

-908 DYLYGDGMISY
+908 DYLYGDGIISY
-919 GFLNSLDGVDHGDDY
+919 GFLNSLDGADHGDDY

-940 NDVIVGGGGNDV
+940 NDKIVGGGGNDV

-958 DDSLFGDIDD
+958 DDRLFGDNDS
-968 YMEARYHGSDT
+968 YKERMLEARYHGSDT
-979 IDGGAGNDEIIGGGG
+979 IDGGAGNDEIFGGGG

-999 GGFGNDKIWGD
+999 GGYGNDKIWGD
-1010 DADKAGRHS
+1010 DSDAAGRHS

-1055 GGADNDVL
+1055 GGADNDEL
-1063 YGDNGDDI
+1063 YGDNGDDR
-1071 IYGDYLKENV
+1071 IYGDNLKENV

-1106 IVGGEGNDTLYG
+1106 IVGGEGSDTLYG

-1139 GAGNDNLIGGYGNDT
+1139 GAGNDNLFGGYGNDT

-1163 IFGGGGCD
+1163 ILGGGGCD
-1171 IIYGGEGK
+1171 IIYGGEGN
-1179 DEIVGDFSTAVDT
+1179 DQIAGDFSLAVDT

-1250 DTIFGESG
+1250 DTIFGENG

-1295 DLLIGDASNKFDIDN
+1295 DKLIGDASNEFDIDN

-1393 DYSGKSTIIVDNLDQ
+1393 DYNGKSTIIVDNLDQ
-1408 LSFTQYEKGIIIH
+1408 LSFTQYEKGIIIY

-1426 DAIYLIGCFTDGR
+1426 DAIYLISCFADGR

-1475 QIIDGDSTDNSIW
+1475 QIIDGDSTDNSIC

-1508 AGNDYIKGGDGN
+1508 AGNDYIEGGDGN

-1542 GGSGNDDIEGGDGND
+1542 GGSGN
-1557 ILYGEDGDDILNGGP
+1557 
-1572 GEDTLIGGSG
+1572 
-1582 SDILTGGDYEKDI
+1582 DILTGGDYEKDI

-1611 EQTDPNNVIFE
+1611 EQTDPNNVIFQ

-1677 NKIDY
+1677 NKINY

-1702 YGSDGEDELY
+1702 YGTDGDDELD

-1736 IVDGGKG
+1736 IVNGGKG

-1749 DLGPDLYIFQKGH
+1749 DLGTDRYIFQKGH

-1767 YGEGKSDEDDEGWKS
+1767 YGWGDYDSNYDYEEIDERYL
-1782 ADPDFENFIDTIKF
+1782 DFENSIDEIEF
-1796 QNSNSQQ
+1796 QGAIFNQ
-1803 AKFIRGGEN
+1803 ARFIRGGTDGD
-1812 KSDLIIYAYGTDDSL
+1812 DLIIYAYGTDDSL
-1827 TIADF
+1827 LIADF
-1832 FSDPMG
+1832 FSNPTG
-1838 RSFKF
+1838 RSFRF
-1843 IFNDKTLTLDDI
+1843 IFDDKQITLDDI
-1855 AQMPW
+1855 ANMIFVKNVQEW
-1860 IQTVSENNTFL
+1860 GT
-1871 EGWRGVDY
+1871 GWRGRDQ
-1879 LEGGKNDDYF
+1879 LEGDENDNSIEDDF
-1889 MGLDGNDILNGYDG
+1889 GGDDILNGY
-1903 DDILDGGCGNDIIN
+1903 GGNDYLGGGPGNDIIN
-1917 GGDGNDI
+1917 GGDGDDY
-1924 LCGNFENVHFME
+1924 LYGNSRYINSGECF
-1936 DVDGDDILDGGSGND
+1936 DDGDDILDGGNGNDRLYGQIGTDTLIGGSGND
-1951 YLYGNRGNDTL
+1951 YLA
-1962 IGGEGNDYME
+1962 GGH
-1972 GGDWEKDYY
+1972 WEKDRY
-1981 IFTINHGQDVINDLG
+1981 IFQINHGEDIIFDKG
-1996 FDDINEHF
+1996 YDDIDFHYF
-2004 KCNELIFKGSNSE
+2004 SNELIFKGANSQNARFSRSE
-2017 NAVFNR
+2017 N
-2023 IGDNLIIR
+2023 NLIIY
-2031 AYGENDSVTLTDFF
+2031 AYNTNDSVTLKNFF
-2045 KDRFHRAFSYKFDDK
+2045 ESRFHRAFTYEFDDK
-2060 TLYLEDLIIKLTKNS
+2060 TLYLEDIVKYLAESSEENVTELMSNLNNQHVYLYSPDKDIFDESYEDYEDYSKVIGTNENDNIEGIS
-2075 GENADSLLNQ
+2075 G
-2085 LWNQNAH
+2085 
-2092 QFDPNLSEDENS
+2092 
-2104 FISHEFDNEQNTDEE
+2104 
-2119 IYDDDGAPYDKILG
+2119 Y
-2133 TSESETIKGWADANI
+2133 ANI
-2148 LIGYDGDDRLYG
+2148 LIGNDGDDYLTAMG
-2160 SGYYN
+2160 DYN
-2165 FFNGGKGNDIM
+2165 VLIGGTGNDIISTD
-2176 YGMEYQK
+2176 YGK
-2183 DTYLFEKGHGQ
+2183 NTYIFQNGHGQ
-2194 DIIYDEDFKYKY
+2194 DIINQTDGNNGTHYSEWTDELFFQGAK
-2206 ANIVNNELI
+2206 A
-2215 FRGGHSENVEFS
+2215 ENVRFI
-2227 RIEEDLII
+2227 RKGEDLNIQ
-2235 KAYGTDDSVML
+2235 AYDSDDSVTL
-2246 KNFFVS
+2246 TSFFA
-2252 EDNQAYK
+2252 ENGHRDFR
-2259 YIFDDKTIYFDDIP
+2259 YIFEDQILYFNDIP
-2273 KSIFPEKKPEEQL
+2273 KDIFPEKKYEEYDNITSNNYVTSIKAPGISNPIKANSVDIKPSSKPVSSVVIQNIDHLIELMSQL
-2286 KENFFESD
+2286 TPKGGYDPLNAGDSGKEN
-2294 FQNHKPN
+2294 
-2301 QFNVGSSIGNS
+2301 
-2312 NKIGDYPSS
+2312 
-2321 SYGNVNINIDS
+2321 
-2332 LINLISILKTEYPNG
+2332 ILPMHWITHHY
-2347 NFHKQNDLPRG
+2347 F
-2358 PDNLYI
+2358 
-2364 DFSLH
+2364 
-2369 LSHVELLSY
+2369 

>member
-168 ATKGEVAHG
+168 ATKGEVVHG
-177 GTSVSLELYRI
+177 GASVSLELYRI

-253 ISGTDQQKAQQ
+253 ISSTDQQKAQQ

-287 FNLSTHSWYRNY
+287 FNFSTHSWYRNY

-306 TGKYFINHDTSPLAQ
+306 TGKYFINHDTSSLAQ

-330 VGGMAMT
+330 VGGLAMT

-414 SEQGETDKVSIYL
+414 SEQEETDKVSIYL

-452 IGEDWIKARCWM
+452 MGEDWIKARCWM

-572 QIIGGK
+572 EIIGDK

-721 KNRNTDGSIVK
+721 KNRNTDGSIVN
-732 GQKENGFEDVIYGTD
+732 GIKENGFEDVIHGTD
-747 LDDEIYGMGG
+747 EDDEIYGMGG

-763 SFGNDLIFGG
+763 GFGNDLIFGG
-773 DGNDMLTG
+773 DGNDLLTG

-787 IKGGNGDDYIYAN
+787 IKGGNGNDYIYAN
-800 SKLNASNRYRPG
+800 GKLYLSDRFRPG
-812 ERWQM
+812 EHWQM
-817 PASGKELIYAGPN
+817 PASGKKLIYAGPN
-830 WGIYNNHNDRMVIEG
+830 WGIYIDYEDFMIIDG
-845 ITDAINDEADTGGD
+845 ITNTINDAADTGGD

-875 NDYIEGDSEVFE
+875 NDYIEGDSEVSE

-908 DYLYGDGMISY
+908 DYLYGDGIISY
-919 GFLNSLDGVDHGDDY
+919 GFLNSLDGADHGDDY

-940 NDVIVGGGGNDV
+940 NDKIVGGGGNDV

-958 DDSLFGDIDD
+958 DDRLFGDNDS
-968 YMEARYHGSDT
+968 YKERMLEARYHGSDT
-979 IDGGAGNDEIIGGGG
+979 IDGGAGNDEIFGGSG

-999 GGFGNDKIWGD
+999 GGYGNDKIWGD
-1010 DADKAGRHS
+1010 DSDAAGRHS

-1055 GGADNDVL
+1055 GGADNDEL
-1063 YGDNGDDI
+1063 YGDNGDDR
-1071 IYGDYLKENV
+1071 IYGDNLKENV

-1106 IVGGEGNDTLYG
+1106 IVGGEGSDTLYG

-1163 IFGGGGCD
+1163 ILGGGGCD
-1171 IIYGGEGK
+1171 IIYGGEGN
-1179 DEIVGDFSTAVDT
+1179 DQIAGDFSLAVDT
-1192 HIDATNN
+1192 HIDTTNN

-1250 DTIFGESG
+1250 DTIFGENG

-1295 DLLIGDASNKFDIDN
+1295 DKLIGDASNEFDIDN

-1393 DYSGKSTIIVDNLDQ
+1393 DYNGKSTIIVDNLDQ
-1408 LSFTQYEKGIIIH
+1408 LSFTQYEKGIIIY

-1426 DAIYLIGCFTDGR
+1426 DAIYLIGCFADGR

-1475 QIIDGDSTDNSIW
+1475 QIIDGDSTDNSIC

-1508 AGNDYIKGGDGN
+1508 AGNDYIEGGDGN

-1542 GGSGNDDIEGGDGND
+1542 GGSGN
-1557 ILYGEDGDDILNGGP
+1557 
-1572 GEDTLIGGSG
+1572 
-1582 SDILTGGDYEKDI
+1582 DILTGGDYEKDI

-1611 EQTDPNNVIFE
+1611 EQTDPNNVIFQ

-1702 YGSDGEDELY
+1702 YGTDGDDELD

-1736 IVDGGKG
+1736 IVNGGKG

-1749 DLGPDLYIFQKGH
+1749 DLGTDRYIFQKGH

-1767 YGEGKSDEDDEGWKS
+1767 YGWGDYDSNYDYEEIDERYL
-1782 ADPDFENFIDTIKF
+1782 DFENSIDEIEF
-1796 QNSNSQQ
+1796 QGAIFNQ
-1803 AKFIRGGEN
+1803 ARFIRGGTDGD
-1812 KSDLIIYAYGTDDSL
+1812 DLIIYAYGTDDSL
-1827 TIADF
+1827 LIADF
-1832 FSDPMG
+1832 FSNPTG
-1838 RSFKF
+1838 RSFRF
-1843 IFNDKTLTLDDI
+1843 IFDDKQITLDDI
-1855 AQMPW
+1855 ANMIFVKNVQEW
-1860 IQTVSENNTFL
+1860 GT
-1871 EGWRGVDY
+1871 GWRGRDQ
-1879 LEGGKNDDYF
+1879 LEGDENDNSIEDDF
-1889 MGLDGNDILNGYDG
+1889 GGDDILNGY
-1903 DDILDGGCGNDIIN
+1903 GGNDYLGGGPGNDIIN
-1917 GGDGNDI
+1917 GGDGDDY
-1924 LCGNFENVHFME
+1924 LYGNSRYINSGECF
-1936 DVDGDDILDGGSGND
+1936 DDGDDILDGGNGNDRLYGQIGTDTLIGGSGND
-1951 YLYGNRGNDTL
+1951 YLA
-1962 IGGEGNDYME
+1962 GGH
-1972 GGDWEKDYY
+1972 WEKDRY
-1981 IFTINHGQDVINDLG
+1981 IFQINHGEDIIFDKG
-1996 FDDINEHF
+1996 YDDIDFHYF
-2004 KCNELIFKGSNSE
+2004 SNELIFKGANSQNARFSRSE
-2017 NAVFNR
+2017 N
-2023 IGDNLIIR
+2023 NLIIY
-2031 AYGENDSVTLTDFF
+2031 AYNTNDSVTLKNFF
-2045 KDRFHRAFSYKFDDK
+2045 ESRFHRAFTYEFDDK
-2060 TLYLEDLIIKLTKNS
+2060 TLYLEDIVKYLAESSEENVTELTSNLNNQHVYLYSPDKDIFDESYEDYEDYSKVIGTNENDNIEGIS
-2075 GENADSLLNQ
+2075 G
-2085 LWNQNAH
+2085 
-2092 QFDPNLSEDENS
+2092 
-2104 FISHEFDNEQNTDEE
+2104 
-2119 IYDDDGAPYDKILG
+2119 Y
-2133 TSESETIKGWADANI
+2133 ANI
-2148 LIGYDGDDRLYG
+2148 LIGNDGDDYLAAMG
-2160 SGYYN
+2160 DYN
-2165 FFNGGKGNDIM
+2165 VLIGGTGNDIISTD
-2176 YGMEYQK
+2176 YGK
-2183 DTYLFEKGHGQ
+2183 NTYIFQNGHGQ
-2194 DIIYDEDFKYKY
+2194 DIINQTDGNNGTHYSEWTDELFFQGAK
-2206 ANIVNNELI
+2206 A
-2215 FRGGHSENVEFS
+2215 ENVRFI
-2227 RIEEDLII
+2227 RKGEDLNIQ
-2235 KAYGTDDSVML
+2235 AYDSDDSVTL
-2246 KNFFVS
+2246 TSFFA
-2252 EDNQAYK
+2252 ENGHRDYR
-2259 YIFDDKTIYFDDIP
+2259 YIFEDQILYFNDIP
-2273 KSIFPEKKPEEQL
+2273 KDIFPEKKYEEYDNITSNNYVTSIKAPGISNPIKANSVDIKPSSKPVSSVVIQNIDHLIELMSQL
-2286 KENFFESD
+2286 TPKGGYDPLNAGDSGKEN
-2294 FQNHKPN
+2294 
-2301 QFNVGSSIGNS
+2301 
-2312 NKIGDYPSS
+2312 
-2321 SYGNVNINIDS
+2321 
-2332 LINLISILKTEYPNG
+2332 ILPMHWITHHY
-2347 NFHKQNDLPRG
+2347 F
-2358 PDNLYI
+2358 
-2364 DFSLH
+2364 
-2369 LSHVELLSY
+2369 

>member
-16 NQKIKTG
+16 YQKIKTG

-33 ILKKKGYDY
+33 TLQEKGYDY
-42 AAWAIG
+42 SAWAIG

-60 LEYMQAV
+60 LEFMQTV
-67 AKGHKQILTQARI
+67 AKDHKQILTQARI

-93 MLQNKLEKGHGG
+93 MLQRKLKEGHDG
-105 EDITYAEM
+105 EDITYKEM
-113 YEFHVNVFNENGL
+113 YEFHEEVFKKNNL
-126 DISYW
+126 DLSYW
-131 TLYTPMSIIQTNASG
+131 TLYTPMLIIQNNASVSDN
-146 AGRNGNMI
+146 NGYTIDGKQIVENMWQ
-154 KGDKVVESM
+154 D
-163 WEQIR
+163 IR
-168 ATKGEVAHG
+168 ATKGKFLKGPV
-177 GTSVSLELYRI
+177 VSLLLYGI
-188 MQDAKKGYIYV
+188 MKDAQKGYIYINKSTGEAVPTDYIIKIVAATYSIKLDLIGMTGIFDPAV
-199 DKITGDVSSEISII
+199 DKLANLLGYQKVGISI
-213 NAFTMDASIHSIG
+213 S
-226 GSELTHI
+226 
-233 LSKLENFD
+233 
-241 KLIDSLGYKKIT
+241 
-253 ISGTDQQKAQQ
+253 DQQLAQQ
-264 WCRDTDMVATAKS
+264 WCKDTDIISTIKEVMA
-277 VTTESLNHNI
+277 ESANHNLY
-287 FNLSTHSWYRNY
+287 NLSKHSPYKNY
-299 ATMNDKS
+299 VTSEEKITGNFFANHNTPQS
-306 TGKYFINHDTSPLAQ
+306 TR
-321 QQLNNNWLL
+321 QQLTNNWKL
-330 VGGMAMT
+330 VGGVNMT
-337 KWIMAAVLNEESIN
+337 KWIIAAVLNENINDTLNTTISSIN
-351 SSNSQ
+351 EK
-356 ITSVNDQN
+356 N
-364 FLDKGLEFVFDSQT
+364 FLDKGIEFVFDSQT
-378 GHRQLVPGK
+378 GHRKPVTGLS
-387 TDVYEFK
+387 DIYEFK
-394 YQLEFIDNTPEYT
+394 YQLEYIDGSPDRI
-407 LNLLKKL
+407 LNILQDLTCK
-414 SEQGETDKVSIYL
+414 QETKKVSQYL
-427 NALAHLN
+427 HALMQLN
-434 PIVIL
+434 PVVVL
-439 NPDSKPPQ
+439 NPDSPPQ
-447 RTLAD
+447 ECTIAD
-452 IGEDWIKARCWM
+452 VGEDWIRIRCWI
-464 IQEIRY
+464 IQEMKYAKSVELFNYIQDQVNALNALLPTPLPVNNNLSISKLLNQQKELIEIIRAAY
-470 AQASEFNQ
+470 GFGKDDVICFRDQNTGISWVTDNNINKPGHVVLMLSDKASGTYSGGDMADVIVGDKCDDVINGGEG
-478 NLDQQYDLYGFYNLS
+478 DDYLYGGDGN
-493 HKRPRYQQFKTF
+493 
-505 IESIRKQYGFSETDT
+505 
-520 LVFHDKQT
+520 
-528 GQSWST
+528 
-534 NPEATTNVHEIVM
+534 
-547 LADKNPGIASGGA
+547 
-560 LSDILIGSIGDD
+560 DILIGGR
-572 QIIGGK
+572 
-578 GNDLLIGGA
+578 GNDILNGGN
-587 GTDNYYFNNGDGQDH
+587 GMDHYYFNSGDGKDE
-602 IIDSDGNGYV
+602 IYDDDGNGIV

-657 NDSLTIRQWDI
+657 NDSLTIKQWDI

-694 DWRTKIIRK
+694 DWRTKIIRV
-703 EDYFDMDENKTG
+703 EGYFDMDENKTG

-721 KNRNTDGSIVK
+721 KNRNTDGSIVN
-732 GQKENGFEDVIYGTD
+732 GIKENGFEDVIHGTD
-747 LDDEIYGMGG
+747 EDDEIYGMGG

-763 SFGNDLIFGG
+763 GFGNDLIFGG
-773 DGNDMLTG
+773 DGNDLLTG

-800 SKLNASNRYRPG
+800 GKLYLSDRFRPG
-812 ERWQM
+812 EHWQM
-817 PASGKELIYAGPN
+817 PASGKKLIYAGPN
-830 WGIYNNHNDRMVIEG
+830 WGIYIDYKDFMIIDGINN
-845 ITDAINDEADTGGD
+845 TINDAADTGGD

-875 NDYIEGDSEVFE
+875 NDYIEGDSEVSD

-898 NDHIIGGNGN
+898 NDYIIGGNGN
-908 DYLYGDGMISY
+908 DYLYGDGIISY
-919 GFLNSLDGVDHGDDY
+919 GFLNSLDGADHGDDY

-940 NDVIVGGGGNDV
+940 NDKIVGGGGNDV

-958 DDSLFGDIDD
+958 DDRLFGDNDS
-968 YMEARYHGSDT
+968 YKERMLEARYHGSDT
-979 IDGGAGNDEIIGGGG
+979 IDGGAGNDEIFGGGG

-999 GGFGNDKIWGD
+999 GGYGNDKIWGD
-1010 DADKAGRHS
+1010 DSDAAGRHS

-1055 GGADNDVL
+1055 GGADNDEL
-1063 YGDNGDDI
+1063 YGDNGDDR
-1071 IYGDYLKENV
+1071 IYGDNLKENV

-1089 DGGEGNDYLV
+1089 DGGKGNDYLV

-1118 DDCQPGFELNTV
+1118 DDCQSGFELNTV

-1163 IFGGGGCD
+1163 ILGGGGCD
-1171 IIYGGEGK
+1171 IIYGGEGN
-1179 DEIVGDFSTAVDT
+1179 DQIAGDFSLAVDT
-1192 HIDATNN
+1192 HIDATND

-1223 YGGKGNDRLYGDM
+1223 YGGEGNDRLYGDM

-1250 DTIFGESG
+1250 DTIFGENG

-1290 GGDGD
+1290 GGDGHD
-1295 DLLIGDASNKFDIDN
+1295 ILIGDASNEFDIDN

-1457 TLFDLFSS
+1457 TLSDLFSS

-1508 AGNDYIKGGDGN
+1508 AGNDYIEGGDGN

-1542 GGSGNDDIEGGDGND
+1542 GGSGND
-1557 ILYGEDGDDILNGGP
+1557 ILN
-1572 GEDTLIGGSG
+1572 
-1582 SDILTGGDYEKDI
+1582 GGDYEKDI

-1611 EQTDPNNVIFE
+1611 EQKDPNNVIFE

-1702 YGSDGEDELY
+1702 YGTDGDDELD

-1736 IVDGGKG
+1736 IVNGGKG

-1749 DLGPDLYIFQKGH
+1749 EFGTDRYIFQKGH

-1767 YGEGKSDEDDEGWKS
+1767 HGYGYSDYEKIDER
-1782 ADPDFENFIDTIKF
+1782 DPDFENSIDEIEF
-1796 QNSNSQQ
+1796 QGAIFNQ
-1803 AKFIRGGEN
+1803 ARFIRGGTDGD
-1812 KSDLIIYAYGTDDSL
+1812 DLIIYAYGTDDSL
-1827 TIADF
+1827 LIADF
-1832 FSDPMG
+1832 FSDPTG
-1838 RSFKF
+1838 RSFRF
-1843 IFNDKTLTLDDI
+1843 IFDDKQITLDDI
-1855 AQMPW
+1855 ANMIFVKNVYEW
-1860 IQTVSENNTFL
+1860 AT
-1871 EGWRGVDY
+1871 GWRGRDQ
-1879 LEGGKNDDYF
+1879 LEGDENDNDIEDNF
-1889 MGLDGNDILNGYDG
+1889 GGDDILNGY
-1903 DDILDGGCGNDIIN
+1903 GGNDYLGGGPGNDIIN
-1917 GGDGNDI
+1917 GGDGDDY
-1924 LCGNFENVHFME
+1924 LYGNSRYINSGECV
-1936 DVDGDDILDGGSGND
+1936 DDGDDILDGGKGNDRLYGQIGTDTLIGGSGND
-1951 YLYGNRGNDTL
+1951 YLA
-1962 IGGEGNDYME
+1962 GGH
-1972 GGDWEKDYY
+1972 WEKDRY
-1981 IFTINHGQDVINDLG
+1981 IFQINHGEDIIFDKG
-1996 FDDINEHF
+1996 YDDIDCHYF
-2004 KCNELIFKGSNSE
+2004 SNELIFKGANSQNARFSRSE
-2017 NAVFNR
+2017 N
-2023 IGDNLIIR
+2023 NLIIY
-2031 AYGENDSVTLTDFF
+2031 AYNTNDSVTLKNFF
-2045 KDRFHRAFSYKFDDK
+2045 ESRFHRAFTYEFDDK
-2060 TLYLEDLIIKLTKNS
+2060 TLYLEDIVKYLAES
-2075 GENADSLLNQ
+2075 SEENVTELMSNLN
-2085 LWNQNAH
+2085 NQGVYLYSPDKDIFNE
-2092 QFDPNLSEDENS
+2092 SYEDYAEYSKVIGTNEN
-2104 FISHEFDNEQNTDEE
+2104 DNIE
-2119 IYDDDGAPYDKILG
+2119 G
-2133 TSESETIKGWADANI
+2133 TSDYANI
-2148 LIGYDGDDRLYG
+2148 LIGNDGDDYLAAMG
-2160 SGYYN
+2160 NYN
-2165 FFNGGKGNDIM
+2165 VLIGGTGNDIM
-2176 YGMEYQK
+2176 NNGYSK
-2183 DTYLFEKGHGQ
+2183 NTYIFQNGHGQ
-2194 DIIYDEDFKYKY
+2194 DIINQTDGDDATYYSEWTDELFFQGAK
-2206 ANIVNNELI
+2206 A
-2215 FRGGHSENVEFS
+2215 ENVRFI
-2227 RIEEDLII
+2227 RKGEDLNIQ
-2235 KAYGTDDSVML
+2235 AYDSDDSVTL
-2246 KNFFVS
+2246 TSFFA
-2252 EDNQAYK
+2252 ENGHRDYR
-2259 YIFDDKTIYFDDIP
+2259 YIFEDQILYFKDIP
-2273 KSIFPEKKPEEQL
+2273 KDIFPEKKYEEYD
-2286 KENFFESD
+2286 NITSN
-2294 FQNHKPN
+2294 NHATPIKAP
-2301 QFNVGSSIGNS
+2301 GIS
-2312 NKIGDYPSS
+2312 NPKNANRINIKPSS
-2321 SYGNVNINIDS
+2321 NPPSSEIIQNIDS
-2332 LINLISILKTEYPNG
+2332 LI
-2347 NFHKQNDLPRG
+2347 
-2358 PDNLYI
+2358 
-2364 DFSLH
+2364 
-2369 LSHVELLSY
+2369 ELMSQLTAKGGYDPLNAGASGKETMMPKNWITHHYF

>member
-168 ATKGEVAHG
+168 ATKGEVVHG

-253 ISGTDQQKAQQ
+253 ISSTDQQKAQQ

-287 FNLSTHSWYRNY
+287 FNFSTHSWYRNY

-306 TGKYFINHDTSPLAQ
+306 TGKYFINHDTSSLAQ

-452 IGEDWIKARCWM
+452 MGEDWIKARCWM

-572 QIIGGK
+572 EIIGGK

-721 KNRNTDGSIVK
+721 KNRNTDGSIVN
-732 GQKENGFEDVIYGTD
+732 GIKENGFEDVIHGTD
-747 LDDEIYGMGG
+747 EDDEIYGMGG

-763 SFGNDLIFGG
+763 GFGNDLIFGG
-773 DGNDMLTG
+773 DGNDLLTG

-787 IKGGNGDDYIYAN
+787 IKGGNGNDYIYAN
-800 SKLNASNRYRPG
+800 GKLYLSDRFRPG
-812 ERWQM
+812 EHWQM
-817 PASGKELIYAGPN
+817 PASGKKLIYAGPN
-830 WGIYNNHNDRMVIEG
+830 WGIYIDYEDFMIIDG
-845 ITDAINDEADTGGD
+845 ITNTINDAADTGGD

-875 NDYIEGDSEVFE
+875 NDYIEGDSEVSE

-908 DYLYGDGMISY
+908 DYLYGDGIISY
-919 GFLNSLDGVDHGDDY
+919 GFLNSLDGADHGDDY

-940 NDVIVGGGGNDV
+940 NDKIVGGGGNDV

-958 DDSLFGDIDD
+958 DDRLFGDNDS
-968 YMEARYHGSDT
+968 YKERMLEARYHGSDT
-979 IDGGAGNDEIIGGGG
+979 IDGGAGNDEIFGGGG

-999 GGFGNDKIWGD
+999 GGYGNDKIWGD
-1010 DADKAGRHS
+1010 DSDAAGRHS

-1055 GGADNDVL
+1055 GGADNDEL
-1063 YGDNGDDI
+1063 YGDNGDDR
-1071 IYGDYLKENV
+1071 IYGDNLKENV

-1106 IVGGEGNDTLYG
+1106 IVGGEGSDTLYG

-1163 IFGGGGCD
+1163 ILGGGGCD
-1171 IIYGGEGK
+1171 IIYGGEGN
-1179 DEIVGDFSTAVDT
+1179 DQIAGDFSLAVDT

-1250 DTIFGESG
+1250 DTIFGENG

-1295 DLLIGDASNKFDIDN
+1295 DKLIGDASNEFDIDN

-1393 DYSGKSTIIVDNLDQ
+1393 DYNGKSTIIVDNLDQ
-1408 LSFTQYEKGIIIH
+1408 LSFTQYEKGIIIY

-1426 DAIYLIGCFTDGR
+1426 DAIYLIGCFADGR

-1475 QIIDGDSTDNSIW
+1475 QIIDGDSTDNSIC

-1508 AGNDYIKGGDGN
+1508 AGNDYIEGGDGN

-1542 GGSGNDDIEGGDGND
+1542 GGSGN
-1557 ILYGEDGDDILNGGP
+1557 
-1572 GEDTLIGGSG
+1572 
-1582 SDILTGGDYEKDI
+1582 DILTGGDYEKDI

-1611 EQTDPNNVIFE
+1611 EQTDPNNVIFQ

-1702 YGSDGEDELY
+1702 YGTDGDDELD

-1736 IVDGGKG
+1736 IVNGGKG

-1749 DLGPDLYIFQKGH
+1749 DLGTDRYIFQKGH

-1767 YGEGKSDEDDEGWKS
+1767 YGWGDYDSNYDYEEIDERYL
-1782 ADPDFENFIDTIKF
+1782 DFENSIDEIEF
-1796 QNSNSQQ
+1796 QGAIFNQ
-1803 AKFIRGGEN
+1803 ARFIRGGTDGD
-1812 KSDLIIYAYGTDDSL
+1812 DLIIYAYGTDDSL
-1827 TIADF
+1827 LIADF
-1832 FSDPMG
+1832 FSNPTG
-1838 RSFKF
+1838 RSFRF
-1843 IFNDKTLTLDDI
+1843 IFDDKQITLDDI
-1855 AQMPW
+1855 ANMIFVKNVQEW
-1860 IQTVSENNTFL
+1860 GT
-1871 EGWRGVDY
+1871 GWRGRDQ
-1879 LEGGKNDDYF
+1879 LEGDENDNSIEDDF
-1889 MGLDGNDILNGYDG
+1889 GGDDILNGY
-1903 DDILDGGCGNDIIN
+1903 GGNDYLGGGPGNDIIN
-1917 GGDGNDI
+1917 GGDGDDY
-1924 LCGNFENVHFME
+1924 LYGNSRYINSGECF
-1936 DVDGDDILDGGSGND
+1936 DDGDDILDGGNGNDRLYGQIGTDTLIGGSGND
-1951 YLYGNRGNDTL
+1951 YLA
-1962 IGGEGNDYME
+1962 GGH
-1972 GGDWEKDYY
+1972 WEKDRY
-1981 IFTINHGQDVINDLG
+1981 IFQINHGEDIIFDKG
-1996 FDDINEHF
+1996 YDDIDFHYF
-2004 KCNELIFKGSNSE
+2004 SNELIFKGANSQNARFSRSE
-2017 NAVFNR
+2017 N
-2023 IGDNLIIR
+2023 NLIIY
-2031 AYGENDSVTLTDFF
+2031 AYNTNDSVTLKNFF
-2045 KDRFHRAFSYKFDDK
+2045 ESRFHRAFTYEFDDK
-2060 TLYLEDLIIKLTKNS
+2060 TLYLEDIVKYLAES
-2075 GENADSLLNQ
+2075 SEENVTELMSNLN
-2085 LWNQNAH
+2085 NQH
-2092 QFDPNLSEDENS
+2092 VYLYSPDKDIFDESYEDYEDYSKVIGTNENDNIEG
-2104 FISHEFDNEQNTDEE
+2104 ISD
-2119 IYDDDGAPYDKILG
+2119 Y
-2133 TSESETIKGWADANI
+2133 ANI
-2148 LIGYDGDDRLYG
+2148 LIGNDGDDYLAAMG
-2160 SGYYN
+2160 DYN
-2165 FFNGGKGNDIM
+2165 VLIGGTGNDIISTD
-2176 YGMEYQK
+2176 YGK
-2183 DTYLFEKGHGQ
+2183 NTYIFQNGHGQ
-2194 DIIYDEDFKYKY
+2194 DIINQTDGNNGTHYSEWTDELFFQGAK
-2206 ANIVNNELI
+2206 A
-2215 FRGGHSENVEFS
+2215 ENVRFI
-2227 RIEEDLII
+2227 RKGEDLNIQ
-2235 KAYGTDDSVML
+2235 AYDSDDSVTL
-2246 KNFFVS
+2246 TSFFA
-2252 EDNQAYK
+2252 ENGHRDYR
-2259 YIFDDKTIYFDDIP
+2259 YIFEDQILYFNDIP
-2273 KSIFPEKKPEEQL
+2273 KDIFPEKKYEEYDNITSNNYVTSIKAPGISNPIKANSVDIKPSSKPVSSVVIQNIDHLIELMSQL
-2286 KENFFESD
+2286 TPKGGYDPLNAGDSGKEN
-2294 FQNHKPN
+2294 
-2301 QFNVGSSIGNS
+2301 
-2312 NKIGDYPSS
+2312 
-2321 SYGNVNINIDS
+2321 
-2332 LINLISILKTEYPNG
+2332 ILPMHWITHHY
-2347 NFHKQNDLPRG
+2347 F
-2358 PDNLYI
+2358 
-2364 DFSLH
+2364 
-2369 LSHVELLSY
+2369 